1 MSYIR
6 FGERLSS
13 GKASYCYFYGDNRGI
28 NNVGEDTYL
37 TS

>member
-13 GKASYCYFYGDNRGI
+13 GKASDCYIYGDNRGI